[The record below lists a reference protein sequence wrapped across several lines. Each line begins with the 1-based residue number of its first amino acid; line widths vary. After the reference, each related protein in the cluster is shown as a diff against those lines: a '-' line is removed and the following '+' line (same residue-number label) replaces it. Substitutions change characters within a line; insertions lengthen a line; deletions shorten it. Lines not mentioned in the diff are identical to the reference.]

1 MPRPVDPH
9 YSFTD
14 ASRWIARFAPLVPAG
29 GRVLDVAC
37 GAGRHSRLFLEHGHP
52 VSALDRDISRLG
64 GLRQRDAMHAIEADL
79 ESGDPW
85 PLGDEQ
91 FAGIVVANYLYR
103 PLFPI
108 LLDRLEPGGVLICE
122 TFAKGNERFGKPSN
136 PAFLLDDGE
145 LLEIVR
151 GKLHVVAYE
160 ALEIAEP
167 KPALVQR
174 ICATN
179 DRS

>member
-1 MPRPVDPH
+1 MLEPVNSH

-14 ASRWIARFAPLVPAG
+14 VSRWIARFAPLVPVD

-37 GAGRHSRLFLEHGHP
+37 GAGRHSRLFLERGHT
-52 VSALDRDISRLG
+52 VAAIDRDLSRLG
-64 GLRQRDAMHAIEADL
+64 ELRQNGAILAIEADL
-79 ESGDPW
+79 EKGEPW
-85 PLGDEQ
+85 PLGEDQ
-91 FAGIVVANYLYR
+91 FAAIVVANYLHR
-103 PLFPI
+103 PLFPVF
-108 LLDRLEPGGVLICE
+108 LDRLEPGGVLICE

-151 GKLHVVAYE
+151 DKLHVVAYE
-160 ALEIAEP
+160 AIEIAEP

-179 DRS
+179 DLF

>member
-14 ASRWIARFAPLVPAG
+14 ASLWIARFAPLVPPG

-37 GAGRHSRLFLEHGHP
+37 GAGRHSRLFLGRGHP
-52 VSALDRDISRLG
+52 VVALDRDISRLG
-64 GLRQRDAMHAIEADL
+64 DLPQREKLRAIEADL
-79 ESGDPW
+79 ESGGPW
-85 PLGDEQ
+85 PLGDES
-91 FAGIVVANYLYR
+91 FAGIVVANYLHR

-108 LLDRLEPGGVLICE
+108 FLHRLEPGGVLIYE

-160 ALEIAEP
+160 AVEITTP

-174 ICATN
+174 ICASN
-179 DRS
+179 DRC

>member
-14 ASRWIARFAPLVPAG
+14 ASRWIARFAPLVPEG

-37 GAGRHSRLFLEHGHP
+37 GAGRHSRLFLERGHP
-52 VSALDRDISRLG
+52 VVALDRDISRLG
-64 GLRQRDAMHAIEADL
+64 ELRHHDAMCAIEADL
-79 ESGDPW
+79 ENGEPW

-91 FAGIVVANYLYR
+91 FAAIVVANYLYR
-103 PLFPI
+103 PLFPVF
-108 LLDRLEPGGVLICE
+108 LDRLEPGGVLTYE
-122 TFAKGNERFGKPSN
+122 TFAMGNERFGKPSN

-151 GKLHVVAYE
+151 DKLHVIAYE
-160 ALEIAEP
+160 ALEITEP

-179 DRS
+179 DRT